1 MTPATIY
8 RIWQGNV
15 TRWHHNTDHRLRN
28 SGDCNQ
34 AHQCRTGQILAM
46 LFPDATADEFRQALL
61 HDVPE
66 SWTGDPSYDAKKM
79 EVVKSAHDWAETD
92 TALRLGL
99 PDYVSPRVKLCDNLD
114 AILFAAS
121 RASDILYGQGWPEH
135 IAATRRDAW
144 ALGVG
149 PEVDGILMAG
159 ETHE

>member
-8 RIWQGNV
+8 RVWQGNV
-15 TRWHHNTDHRLRN
+15 MRWHHNPDYRLRN

-34 AHQCRTGQILAM
+34 AHQCRTGQLLAM

-99 PDYVSPRVKLCDNLD
+99 PAEKSPCVDLCDNLD

-121 RASDILYGQGWPEH
+121 RAPDLMKRADWQAH
-135 IAATRRDAW
+135 IHATIENAIF
-144 ALGVG
+144 LGVG
-149 PEVDGILMAG
+149 VKVSNILWDEAGIK
-159 ETHE
+159 